1 MLVSPLAFKFSR
13 IRTQEREHKSGKNS
27 LLHRQCIF
35 LEGGTIFLKRPV
47 KDGFKLWRNCG
58 IELPPLNEGNRNAL
72 FAFVLPVTSL
82 LLGGI
87 SLASRNFK
95 KRRRLSLLLGGCV
108 IVLFAAFA
116 GCADGGGTQ
125 PPQSQSY
132 SVTVTGASSAGAL
145 QHSTKVTPTV
155 Q

>member
-1 MLVSPLAFKFSR
+1 VSPLAFKFSR
-13 IRTQEREHKSGKNS
+13 LRTQEREHKSGKNS
-27 LLHRQCIF
+27 LLHQQCIF
-35 LEGGTIFLKRPV
+35 LERGTIFLKRPV
-47 KDGFKLWRNCG
+47 NDGFKLWRNCG

-95 KRRRLSLLLGGCV
+95 KRRGLSLLLGGCV

-116 GCADGGGTQ
+116 RCAGGTQ

-132 SVTVTGASSAGAL
+132 SVTVTGASASGAL
-145 QHSTKVTPTV
+145 QHSTKVTLTV